1 MTKSSQISTP
11 HEQDMFHPWPGRL
24 AQSRFGSR
32 FLTAGNAGSGKP
44 RGRFWP
50 ARKKSLG
57 SWPWSVMRQAVGHD
71 RYGAILN
78 GRCDVGFANR
88 DPVDLAT
95 MRAFDSQG
103 LFPRSCQA
111 CCIRLNASE
120 RLPSSGGASE
130 GKGSHILTVR
140 YGQPGRWI
148 APAGLSYAAQTPI
161 VGQQMTI
168 Q

>member
-88 DPVDLAT
+88 DPVDLAQCGHSILKVFFHAVARLAVSVST
-95 MRAFDSQG
+95 RVSDCRPVLGQVKERGAIDPPSEAASRG
-103 LFPRSCQA
+103 GGSPRLA
-111 CCIRLNASE
+111 CHMPPIRQWWAS
-120 RLPSSGGASE
+120 
-130 GKGSHILTVR
+130 K
-140 YGQPGRWI
+140 
-148 APAGLSYAAQTPI
+148 
-161 VGQQMTI
+161 
-168 Q
+168 

>member
-1 MTKSSQISTP
+1 MTKSSQIPTP

-32 FLTAGNAGSGKP
+32 FLAAGNAGSGKP

-111 CCIRLNASE
+111 CCIRLNAGE

-130 GKGSHILTVR
+130 GKGSHRLTVR

-161 VGQQMTI
+161 VGKQMTI

>member
-1 MTKSSQISTP
+1 MTKSSQIPTP

-88 DPVDLAT
+88 DPVDLAQCGHSILKVFFH
-95 MRAFDSQG
+95 AV
-103 LFPRSCQA
+103 A
-111 CCIRLNASE
+111 RLAVSVST
-120 RLPSSGGASE
+120 RVSDCRPVVGASE
-130 GKGSHILTVR
+130 GKGSHRLTVR

>member
-95 MRAFDSQG
+95 MRTFDSQG

-111 CCIRLNASE
+111 CCIRLNARE
-120 RLPSSGGASE
+120 RLPSSGRASE

-140 YGQPGRWI
+140 MASRGGGSPRPACHMQPKR
-148 APAGLSYAAQTPI
+148 L
-161 VGQQMTI
+161 
-168 Q
+168 

>member
-1 MTKSSQISTP
+1 MTKSSRTSTP
-11 HEQDMFHPWPGRL
+11 HGQDMFHPGPAAWPNHVL
-24 AQSRFGSR
+24 AAA
-32 FLTAGNAGSGKP
+32 FLAAWNAGSRKP
-44 RGRFWP
+44 RGRLWL

-57 SWPWSVMRQAVGHD
+57 SRPWRVMREPVGHD

-78 GRCDVGFANR
+78 GRSDVGFANR

-111 CCIRLNASE
+111 CRIRFNARE
-120 RLPSSGGASE
+120 RLPPSVGASE
-130 GKGSHILTVR
+130 GEGSHILIVR
-140 YGQPGRWI
+140 GGQPGRWI
-148 APAGLSYAAQTPI
+148 APARLSNAAHTPI

>member
-88 DPVDLAT
+88 DPVYLAT
-95 MRAFDSQG
+95 MRAFDFYV

-111 CCIRLNASE
+111 CGIRFNAGE
-120 RLPSSGGASE
+120 RLPPSVGTSE
-130 GKGSHILTVR
+130 GKGSHRLAVR
-140 YGQPGRWI
+140 GGQPGRWI
-148 APAGLSYAAQTPI
+148 APARLSYAAHTPM
-161 VGQQMTI
+161 VGKQMTI
-168 Q
+168 H

>member
-88 DPVDLAT
+88 DPVDLAQCGHSILKVFFH
-95 MRAFDSQG
+95 AV
-103 LFPRSCQA
+103 A
-111 CCIRLNASE
+111 RLAVSVST
-120 RLPSSGGASE
+120 RVSDCRP
-130 GKGSHILTVR
+130 V
-140 YGQPGRWI
+140 
-148 APAGLSYAAQTPI
+148 
-161 VGQQMTI
+161 VGQVKERGAIDSLSDTASRGGGSPRPACHMPPRRQ
-168 Q
+168 

>member
-1 MTKSSQISTP
+1 MTKSSRRPTP
-11 HEQDMFHPWPGRL
+11 HEQDMFHAWHGRL
-24 AQSRFGSR
+24 AHSRFGSR
-32 FLTAGNAGSGKP
+32 FPGGSGQP

-50 ARKKSLG
+50 AREKSLG
-57 SWPWSVMRQAVGHD
+57 SWPWSLMREAVGHD

-78 GRCDVGFANR
+78 GSCDVGFANR

-111 CCIRLNASE
+111 CCIRLNAGE

-130 GKGSHILTVR
+130 GKGSHRLTVR

-148 APAGLSYAAQTPI
+148 APARLSIAAHTPI
-161 VGQQMTI
+161 VGKQMTI
-168 Q
+168 R